1 MSSHRFSPIVATSL
15 AILMVG
21 CLPEES
27 AGGATGALGTPVIT
41 DRCDISGLGSL
52 AEGDFLAGR
61 ARGGDGGATGSWA
74 HVGGDGSDVVLG
86 EADWIMCRINGALLG
101 DLRGPATFNGRAGYS
116 FRVHVQDFGDPLP
129 PELVPGTPE
138 VRTVSAT
145 RWYRPTRWDDGDVVV
160 DERALVTI
168 PNELPVTVGNA
179 GNQWAW
185 LTFERSESGDTVV
198 CRYRGQAHNP
208 NPCTPGDLE
217 GGMSYVLERCTCER
231 GDEVEAGDVV
241 DVTSMTLRVQSGAQ
255 FLPSRRHPQTTVTA
269 DFDVTPVTLT
279 DPDRDFYQLAVT
291 EDGAPEDAEP
301 VYFRE
306 GDLVAGNIR
315 VLQLE

>member
-1 MSSHRFSPIVATSL
+1 MSSRRLSPILAALLASSL
-15 AILMVG
+15 VG
-21 CLPEES
+21 CVPEDGVE
-27 AGGATGALGTPVIT
+27 GATGELVIT
-41 DRCDISGLGSL
+41 DRCDVYGLGQLPS
-52 AEGDFLAGR
+52 GDFVAGR
-61 ARGGDGGATGSWA
+61 AHGEDTGATGSWA
-74 HVGGDGSDVVLG
+74 HVGDPDVVLG
-86 EADWIMCRINGALLG
+86 DAEWVLCQINGALLG
-101 DLRGPATFNGRAGYS
+101 DFGGPARLNGDSGYT

-129 PELVPGTPE
+129 PEVIPGTPE

-168 PNELPVTVGNA
+168 PEELPVTVGNA

-185 LTFERSESGDTVV
+185 LTFERSESHDTVV

-208 NPCTPGDLE
+208 NPCTPDDLA

-231 GDEVEAGDVV
+231 GDDVEAGDVV

-255 FLPSRRHPQTTVTA
+255 FLPSRHRPQTTITA

-279 DPDRDFYQLAVT
+279 DPERDFYRISVRDEVT
-291 EDGAPEDAEP
+291 DEQ
-301 VYFRE
+301 VYTRQGSVE
-306 GDLVAGNIR
+306 VGNLH
-315 VLQLE
+315 VVQLE